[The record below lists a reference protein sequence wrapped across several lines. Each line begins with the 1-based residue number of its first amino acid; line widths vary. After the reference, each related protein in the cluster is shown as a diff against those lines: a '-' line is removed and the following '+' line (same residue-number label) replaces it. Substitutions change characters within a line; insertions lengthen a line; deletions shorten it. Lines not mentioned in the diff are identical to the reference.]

1 MKEKETGLPGSK
13 NKKAK
18 FGRKQFQK
26 GQAKQNI
33 FFNRNNGVVLKNATL
48 KWVLWRVFE
57 VYNFVNSLYLDS

>member
-33 FFNRNNGVVLKNATL
+33 FLNQNNGVVLKNATL
-48 KWVLWRVFE
+48 K
-57 VYNFVNSLYLDS
+57 SLKYTILLTIYILILK